1 MLNKLSHSNNNTNK
15 NNNNNN
21 DNELRFLP
29 VPFTEAAPLVWF
41 GLVRFWYGFGFV
53 CLILFSLPMQQHVL
67 NYFHHLGA
75 NKYKF
80 ATTPPVDN
88 NNSNNN
94 RSSSSNNNDSKRLS
108 LAKTAQAATATAPVE
123 GCSCARLANCHFN

>member
-1 MLNKLSHSNNNTNK
+1 MLNKLSHNNKNTY

-29 VPFTEAAPLVWF
+29 VPFTEAAPLAWF
-41 GLVRFWYGFGFV
+41 GSVRLWFWFGFGFV
-53 CLILFSLPMQQHVL
+53 CLILFSLPMQPHVL

-88 NNSNNN
+88 SN
-94 RSSSSNNNDSKRLS
+94 NNNDSKRLS

-123 GCSCARLANCHFN
+123 GCSCARLANSHFN

>member
-1 MLNKLSHSNNNTNK
+1 MLNKLSHNNKNTYN

-41 GLVRFWYGFGFV
+41 GSVRFWFGFGFGFV

-88 NNSNNN
+88 SNSN
-94 RSSSSNNNDSKRLS
+94 NNNDSKRLS

-123 GCSCARLANCHFN
+123 GCSCARLANSHFN